1 MENVNKEF
9 SRVRLST
16 VVSFAVLAGLLPNDQ
31 KEKDIDE
38 IEIRGDFANLMQF
51 VELMYQTKEDDEHLE
66 EFLKKGLDDL

>member
-9 SRVRLST
+9 SRVRLSA
-16 VVSFAVLAGLLPNDQ
+16 VVSFALMAGLIPDGQ
-31 KEKDIDE
+31 EEKDIDE